1 MKLRQHYSAI
11 IVEATGKNHMKKQ
24 RTIFAFVALL
34 LTLVLASACSVPR
47 TLAPTNQGPS
57 PEKLGTIERDIFYGT
72 VDGAA
77 LKMDIYYPTS
87 ATSSVPA
94 VLHVHGGGWTKGD
107 KALTAGAVFVPELT
121 KRGYLVASINYR
133 LAPQYKFP
141 AHIQDV
147 KCAVRYLRAH
157 AADYGIDPDRIG
169 AFGGSAGGHLVA
181 LLGVTDKD
189 AGFDNSGGWYDQS
202 SRIQAVADQFGPS
215 DLTIIFEGAK
225 PTLLTQVFGNSDRHS
240 DIVVSASPAP
250 HVSPDDP
257 PFLIMHGDK
266 DRLVP
271 LSQSQIL
278 YDRLKAVGVPATLV
292 IVKNAGHGFLPA
304 GGIPNPTPIQLAD
317 MLADFFDQ
325 HLK

>member
-1 MKLRQHYSAI
+1 MNRPLK
-11 IVEATGKNHMKKQ
+11 
-24 RTIFAFVALL
+24 IFS
-34 LTLVLASACSVPR
+34 LTLLALGLIVASACAVPR
-47 TLAPTNQGPS
+47 PLAPINQEPGQGPT
-57 PEKLGTIERDIFYGT
+57 PEKLGTIERDVTYGT
-72 VDGAA
+72 ADGVA
-77 LKMDIYYPTS
+77 LKMDVYYPSS
-87 ATSSVPA
+87 ATGPVPA

-107 KALTAGAVFVPELT
+107 KALTAGALFVPELI

-157 AADYGIDPDRIG
+157 AADYGIAPERIG

-181 LLGVTDKD
+181 LLGVTDES

-202 SRIQAVADQFGPS
+202 SRVQAVANQFGPS

-225 PTLLTQVFGNSDRHS
+225 PTLLAQVFGNTDRHS
-240 DIVVSASPAP
+240 DIVVRASPVT

-266 DRLVP
+266 DKLVP

-278 YDRLKAVGVPATLV
+278 YDRLKAAGVPATLV

-304 GGIPNPTPIQLAD
+304 DGLPNPTPIQLSN
-317 MLADFFDQ
+317 MLADFFDRY
-325 HLK
+325 LK